1 MDIEMLNKF
10 LKVVISAVIL
20 SGSGYANI
28 ASAFVVDIMPT
39 QEPLLTTYE
48 WSARCFDCNYETRG
62 DTPDS
67 SMWTDVKGSLTLS
80 DYTIGDDI
88 TFNNLYSFIYIGPSI
103 HLPNGLSVG
112 KVESPLQYEYSFVN
126 YFMSYGKI
134 FDDGVVDIKFVLGLT
149 PEVYECEEGIDN
161 CIARPGGWRYAEA
174 SHQVELKNAMNTKW
188 SIKDMELNDFDFGN
202 GFKICDVD
210 CVEVPAP
217 STLAIFAL
225 GLMGLG
231 LRRIKKQS

>member
-10 LKVVISAVIL
+10 LRVTLIGL
-20 SGSGYANI
+20 FL
-28 ASAFVVDIMPT
+28 SAFSFLPMAHAQQLIEIDDSDLVT
-39 QEPLLTTYE
+39 FN
-48 WSARCFDCNYETRG
+48 WSATCFDCNYDIRG
-62 DTPDS
+62 DTPDP

-80 DYTIGDDI
+80 DYTIGDEI

-126 YFMSYGKI
+126 WLTSYGTI
-134 FDDGVVDIKFVLGLT
+134 LPEGVVDISLVLGLS
-149 PEVYECEEGIDN
+149 PEIDECEEEVKCALSPG
-161 CIARPGGWRYAEA
+161 RPPLAMP
-174 SHQVELKNAMNTKW
+174 SLQVELTNTKW

-217 STLAIFAL
+217 ATLAIFAL

-231 LRRIKKQS
+231 LRRFKK